1 MRRLTFFLVCMI
13 ICGQA
18 LSQDRRR
25 FVVLMPVNKQFPV
38 YHSPIGTE
46 VNYRIMQDSIYEVF
60 FNAEVLEE
68 SPLRYKVNITLA
80 TDSTGVYPK
89 MIGWVD
95 KNICGVYSRCYY
107 DVNKRPYIK
116 LYARA
121 DANAD
126 FVKVYESGDPVLL
139 TAIDYAE
146 GRWFKVMFYL
156 NDELHGG
163 WVDKYGDNVYNYYEV
178 GGGTNLY
185 YS

>member
-1 MRRLTFFLVCMI
+1 
-13 ICGQA
+13 
-18 LSQDRRR
+18 
-25 FVVLMPVNKQFPV
+25 
-38 YHSPIGTE
+38 
-46 VNYRIMQDSIYEVF
+46 
-60 FNAEVLEE
+60 
-68 SPLRYKVNITLA
+68 
-80 TDSTGVYPK
+80 

-156 NDELHGG
+156 NDELHVG
-163 WVDKYGDNVYNYYEV
+163 WLTNMATMYIILMKWGV
-178 GGGTNLY
+178 TNLY